1 MADVTET
8 TGVKRERSARYPAI
22 PLSEAVEFCRQ
33 IDELGIDGLTAPQ
46 IATAMGYKNV
56 KTNTFSGRL
65 SSARQF
71 GLIDLSEQ
79 NYSLTDLALRI
90 IHPFDPEEVPQLM
103 RQACQ
108 LPPLFAEL
116 MKQYAGKRLPEPE
129 ILGNLLMHKH
139 QITASAKMA
148 AAESF
153 YASIQHSG
161 LLDDS
166 RVLDSQANVQAGQLT
181 ATEVRTQSGSKP
193 QSAQVQIETK
203 SVQIDQVPSQRSL
216 VRKSV
221 KRDRDEV
228 RLDLT
233 LWDGDQGKQIRL
245 RAPSSM
251 TQASLDRFIQSMK
264 LAIQVIESDTNQG

>member
-65 SSARQF
+65 SSARQC

-103 RQACQ
+103 RQAFQ

-116 MKQYAGKRLPEPE
+116 MTHYAGKRLPEPE

-153 YASIQHSG
+153 YSSIQHS
-161 LLDDS
+161 
-166 RVLDSQANVQAGQLT
+166 
-181 ATEVRTQSGSKP
+181 
-193 QSAQVQIETK
+193 
-203 SVQIDQVPSQRSL
+203 
-216 VRKSV
+216 
-221 KRDRDEV
+221 
-228 RLDLT
+228 
-233 LWDGDQGKQIRL
+233 
-245 RAPSSM
+245 
-251 TQASLDRFIQSMK
+251 
-264 LAIQVIESDTNQG
+264 

>member
-1 MADVTET
+1 MADATET
-8 TGVKRERSARYPAI
+8 TGVKRERSARYPAV

-79 NYSLTDLALRI
+79 NYSLTDLAMRV
-90 IHPFDPEEVPQLM
+90 IHPFDPEEVPQLL

-108 LPPLFAEL
+108 SPPLFAEL
-116 MKQYAGKRLPEPE
+116 MKHYAGKRLPEPE

-153 YASIQHSG
+153 YASIQHSA

-166 RVLDSQANVQAGQLT
+166 RILDAQANLQTGQSPVN
-181 ATEVRTQSGSKP
+181 EVRVSAGAKPQAAQAEPVSKP
-193 QSAQVQIETK
+193 VEINQVL
-203 SVQIDQVPSQRSL
+203 SQNNQD
-216 VRKSV
+216 RKPV
-221 KRDRDEV
+221 KRDEV

-233 LWDGDQGKQIRL
+233 LWDADQGKQIRL

-264 LAIQVIESDTNQG
+264 LAIQVIESGTSQS